1 MKSKIIIFKVNEK
14 ENMLLLI
21 INLKIKKR
29 LIEKYFNLLN
39 KKKNLTIDKKHFIDI
54 IFIIFFKI
62 FKKI

>member
-1 MKSKIIIFKVNEK
+1 MKSKIIIFKEYEK

-39 KKKNLTIDKKHFIDI
+39 KKNNLKIDKITFY
-54 IFIIFFKI
+54 
-62 FKKI
+62 

>member
-14 ENMLLLI
+14 ENMVLLI

-39 KKKNLTIDKKHFIDI
+39 KKK
-54 IFIIFFKI
+54 
-62 FKKI
+62 